1 MSENNKKPITRS
13 KRAGLT
19 LSVSRVDN
27 TMRVKNY
34 SKKYGN
40 QCAVFMTGV
49 LEYLVKEV
57 IKHAA
62 EDDTKRIHPKSVA
75 AGLNSDMDLSK
86 LFANAQIAGAN
97 FN

>member
-1 MSENNKKPITRS
+1 MSANKKPITRS

-27 TMRVKNY
+27 VMRSKNY

-40 QCAVFMTGV
+40 ECAVFMTGV
-49 LEYLVKEV
+49 LEYLVKE
-57 IKHAA
+57 IISSSAND
-62 EDDTKRIHPKSVA
+62 ETKRIQPKSLSQGL
-75 AGLNSDMDLSK
+75 AGDLQI
-86 LFANAQIAGAN
+86 LFANAEIGSAN